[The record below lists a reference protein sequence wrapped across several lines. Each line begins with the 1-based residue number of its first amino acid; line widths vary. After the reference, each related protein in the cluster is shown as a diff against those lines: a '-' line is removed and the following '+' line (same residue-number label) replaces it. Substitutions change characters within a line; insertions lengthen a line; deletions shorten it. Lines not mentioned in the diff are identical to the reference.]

1 MKKVISL
8 ILAGIML
15 FAFASCS
22 SSEENTPDDTS
33 ETPILLGGY
42 QRAESPEITDEIK
55 TLVEKASE
63 TLLGAEYTPVAYIA
77 SQVVA
82 GRNHR
87 ILCQIT
93 PVVPEAVSTYAI
105 IVIYEDLQGN
115 ATITDIFNSEAQ
127 GEAIWDEPVPG
138 GWTDD
143 ISPIVTEEVKTAVET
158 ASKSADG
165 VEYTPVALLAQQLVA
180 GMNYSVLCEAKT
192 SADALETYCIL
203 HVYAALDGS
212 AEITDVYTFSAA
224 E

>member
-1 MKKVISL
+1 MKKIISL

-15 FAFASCS
+15 FAFAACS
-22 SSEENTPDDTS
+22 SSEDNTPEDIS

-55 TLVEKASE
+55 ALVEKASE

-87 ILCQIT
+87 ILCKIT

-127 GEAIWDEPVPG
+127 GEVIWDEPVPG

-143 ISPIVTEEVKTAVET
+143 ISPVVPEEVKTAVET
-158 ASKSADG
+158 VSKSADG
-165 VEYTPVALLAQQLVA
+165 VEYTPVALLAQQVVA
-180 GMNYSVLCEAKT
+180 GMNYSVLCESKT

-203 HVYAALDGS
+203 HIYAALDGS